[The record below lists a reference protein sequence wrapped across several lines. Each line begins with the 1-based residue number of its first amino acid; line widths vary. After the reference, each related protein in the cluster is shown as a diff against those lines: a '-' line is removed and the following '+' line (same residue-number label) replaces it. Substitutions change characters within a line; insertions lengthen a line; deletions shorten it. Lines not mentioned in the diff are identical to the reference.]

1 MVHDPGNGIFKS
13 AKEKIVWPWHQVCDK
28 VQTFWDYQ
36 SETRGLELKISL
48 YASTS
53 KFALGMNA
61 SILIPQAPD
70 RFNLDET
77 SLKHIGR
84 QGLNVFWQCAREL
97 WLIHPGNHRIL
108 LGSPHR
114 RLSVGSEAFFEYFQC
129 TLMKLSFCI
138 GQNIMNKL
146 SNIEGRF
153 ELSRRTTG
161 QKASKST
168 HAC

>member
-1 MVHDPGNGIFKS
+1 MR
-13 AKEKIVWPWHQVCDK
+13 PWHQILSW

-48 YASTS
+48 YANTS

-70 RFNLDET
+70 RFNLNET
-77 SLKHIGR
+77 SLKHFDR
-84 QGLNVFWQCAREL
+84 QGLNVFWQCAKEL
-97 WLIHPGNHRIL
+97 WSIHPGNHRIL

-114 RLSVGSEAFFEYFQC
+114 RLSVGSEDFFENFQC
-129 TLMKLSFCI
+129 TLMKLSFGTC
-138 GQNIMNKL
+138 QDNDNKL
-146 SNIEGRF
+146 SNTEGHF
-153 ELSRRTTG
+153 ELSRRTAG

-168 HAC
+168 HACWRVLSPS